1 MMPQSKGYKKRKTLG
16 ITEDAFSALAKL
28 SKELEK
34 SMGFRVTQN
43 DAILY
48 LIKQYANNNE

>member
-1 MMPQSKGYKKRKTLG
+1 MPANKGYKKRKTLG
-16 ITEDAFSALAKL
+16 ITEDAFSALDKL

-34 SMGFRVTQN
+34 EWGFKVTQN
-43 DAILY
+43 EVILY

>member
-1 MMPQSKGYKKRKTLG
+1 MPKSKVYNKRKTLG
-16 ITEDAFSALAKL
+16 ITEDAYSVLDKL

-34 SMGFRVTQN
+34 EWGFKVTQN
-43 DAILY
+43 EVILY

>member
-1 MMPQSKGYKKRKTLG
+1 MPKSKGYKKRKTLG

-34 SMGFRVTQN
+34 SMGFKVTQK

-48 LIKQYANNNE
+48 LIKQYANNND